1 MTTRTGKDRLRSLTR
16 RIARNPHFWIVL
28 VLSAILLFIYQA
40 WPWRE
45 WQFTDGFW
53 RFFSWLSKLDCLVLH
68 VELRFQVFGVLFF
81 IPIIY
86 GSLALSWAGGLFAW
100 LLSLIW
106 VLPKLLIWDSTTVA
120 INITLLL
127 LPVLVVAVVYGER
140 RWRESERRS
149 FAERQQEQQ
158 AYFAKLVETQEAE
171 RARIAQELHDETL
184 QRLMVI
190 ANRADSLAASTT
202 DDRQI
207 TGNQWIK
214 QEVLRT
220 MSDLRRLS
228 MNLRPSILDSFGLVS
243 GLRWLVNN
251 CNSQSN
257 CHLNIII
264 EGEEREMCDLAEVTI
279 FRVAQE
285 AIYNIQRHSQATKG
299 RVALEFGEDLITL
312 EIVDNG
318 IGFQPPERLALLVR
332 ESKLGIIGI
341 EQRVLSTGGTL
352 YLESAPGKGTK
363 LRVAIPYS
371 FSADI
376 L

>member
-1 MTTRTGKDRLRSLTR
+1 MDRLRSLTG
-16 RIARNPHFWIVL
+16 RIAGNPHFWIVL
-28 VLSAILLFIYQA
+28 ALSTILLFIYQA

-53 RFFSWLSKLDCLVLH
+53 RFFSWLSKLDYLVFD
-68 VELRFQVFGVLFF
+68 VELRLQVFGVLFF

-106 VLPKLLIWDSTTVA
+106 VLPTLLIWGGTRMV

-140 RWRESERRS
+140 RWRESEKRN
-149 FAERQQEQQ
+149 FAEREQERQ

-171 RARIAQELHDETL
+171 RGRIAQELHDETL
-184 QRLMVI
+184 QTLMVI
-190 ANRADSLAASTT
+190 ANKSDSLAASTT
-202 DDRQI
+202 DTRQI

-228 MNLRPSILDSFGLVS
+228 MNLRPNILDNFGLVS

-251 CNSQSN
+251 CNSQST
-257 CHLNIII
+257 CHLEIFI
-264 EGEEREMCDLAEVTI
+264 EGEECEMSDLAEVTI

-285 AIYNIQRHSQATKG
+285 AIYNVQRHSQATSG
-299 RVALEFGEDLITL
+299 RVTLEFGEDLMTL
-312 EIVDNG
+312 EVVDNG
-318 IGFQPPERLALLVR
+318 IGFRPPERLALLVG

-341 EQRVLSTGGTL
+341 EQRVLSTGGNM

-363 LRVAIPYS
+363 LRVTIPYS

-376 L
+376 LQGENA